1 MEHFVNTGEVLGK
14 GTDNLE
20 GFEIKGKGYFGPGEL
35 PSFDRKFFDIPH
47 GTKEEWLFE
56 QFKRKLDENSDTP
69 EDTEEFVDNLKSI
82 LSEKSGFD
90 SGL

>member
-1 MEHFVNTGEVLGK
+1 MQNPDHFRFVIAREVK
-14 GTDNLE
+14 G
-20 GFEIKGKGYFGPGEL
+20 
-35 PSFDRKFFDIPH
+35 
-47 GTKEEWLFE
+47 EWLFE